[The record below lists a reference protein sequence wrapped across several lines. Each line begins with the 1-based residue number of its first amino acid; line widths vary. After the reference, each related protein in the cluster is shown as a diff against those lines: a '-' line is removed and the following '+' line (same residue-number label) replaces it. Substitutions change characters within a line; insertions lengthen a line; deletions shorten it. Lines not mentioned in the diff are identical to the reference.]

1 MDFILRV
8 RRGKAFTVRTSSDSL
23 NVRDILSG
31 SECLQSCSNHKF
43 EETEKIEFRS
53 MVYLNKGNKV

>member
-1 MDFILRV
+1 MV
-8 RRGKAFTVRTSSDSL
+8 HSTYASSDSL

-43 EETEKIEFRS
+43 EETEKKFDFGDSID
-53 MVYLNKGNKV
+53 